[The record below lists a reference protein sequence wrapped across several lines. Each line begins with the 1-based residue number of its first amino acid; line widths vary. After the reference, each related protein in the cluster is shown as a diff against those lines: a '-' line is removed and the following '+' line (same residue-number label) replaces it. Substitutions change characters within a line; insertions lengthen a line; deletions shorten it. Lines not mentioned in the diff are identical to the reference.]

1 MTPRTGRPKKDE
13 IERKKQDSFM
23 ITDSERNII
32 EQAIAQEHSKESV
45 RQWIVRKAVE
55 LAKHIIGQ

>member
-13 IERKKQDSFM
+13 SERKKQDSFM
-23 ITDSERNII
+23 ITDSERDII
-32 EQAIAQEHSKESV
+32 EQAIQKEKSKETV

-55 LAKHIIGQ
+55 LARQIIGQ